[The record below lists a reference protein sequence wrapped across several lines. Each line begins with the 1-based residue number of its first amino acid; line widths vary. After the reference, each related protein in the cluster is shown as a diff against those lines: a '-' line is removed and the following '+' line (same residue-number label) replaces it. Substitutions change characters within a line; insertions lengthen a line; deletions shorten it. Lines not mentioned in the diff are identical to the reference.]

1 MENLTSRER
10 RVLEARVL
18 ADQPMTLEELAAEFG
33 VARVRVR
40 QLEGRVLE
48 KMGHRLQRLTE
59 TAMKTDDLRLLALE
73 QEFIVGVECQFTDE
87 SNVDRW
93 NRTIDA
99 MIETSA
105 DSLDGIRAK
114 ARVAC
119 SNRLGDLDEVV
130 VDPTAPH
137 NDKTLENSIL
147 RDLIRLYDPR
157 LERKGAVQALLVE
170 CTTGYANKEID
181 NDDRS

>member
-1 MENLTSRER
+1 MKLSSRER
-10 RVLEARVL
+10 R
-18 ADQPMTLEELAAEFG
+18 G

-48 KMGHRLQRLTE
+48 KMGHRLRRLTE
-59 TAMKTDDLRLLALE
+59 TAMKTGDQRLLALE
-73 QEFIVGVECQFTDE
+73 QEFLVGVECQFTDE
-87 SNVDRW
+87 FNVDRW
-93 NRTIDA
+93 NGIIEA
-99 MIETSA
+99 MIDTNA
-105 DSLDGIRAK
+105 DSLEGIRAK
-114 ARVAC
+114 ARIAC

-130 VDPTAPH
+130 NWLDVPTP
-137 NDKTLENSIL
+137 DKTLENSIL
-147 RDLIRLYDPR
+147 RDLIRLYDPH